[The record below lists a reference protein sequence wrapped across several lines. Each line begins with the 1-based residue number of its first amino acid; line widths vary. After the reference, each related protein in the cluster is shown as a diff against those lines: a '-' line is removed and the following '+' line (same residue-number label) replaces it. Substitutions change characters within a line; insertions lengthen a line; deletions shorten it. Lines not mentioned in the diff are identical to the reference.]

1 MAMQPDIEHDIELDI
16 ELDIE
21 NLNVSKH
28 LKTTLK

>member
-1 MAMQPDIEHDIELDI
+1 MAMQPDIEHDI